1 MSKKEDYV
9 TRTEALVTPFIQEN
23 NFELVDT
30 EFVKEGGNY
39 YLRVYID
46 KPGGINIDDCELISR
61 ALSDKLD
68 EEDYIEEAY
77 ILEVSSPGL
86 GRPLKKEKDYQRALG
101 EEIEIKLYKAMDK
114 VKEFQGILKSYDD
127 ETVTIEENGNDITFE
142 KAGRRSVSA
151 GVTELRRGESA
162 DTALVRV
169 DKALYRAK
177 KNGKNCVVVSEGE
190 NDG

>member
-86 GRPLKKEKDYQRALG
+86 GRPL
-101 EEIEIKLYKAMDK
+101 
-114 VKEFQGILKSYDD
+114 
-127 ETVTIEENGNDITFE
+127 T
-142 KAGRRSVSA
+142 
-151 GVTELRRGESA
+151 
-162 DTALVRV
+162 
-169 DKALYRAK
+169 
-177 KNGKNCVVVSEGE
+177 
-190 NDG
+190 

>member
-86 GRPLKKEKDYQRALG
+86 GRPLKKEKDYQIWLCLHLKLLF
-101 EEIEIKLYKAMDK
+101 IETCHRNEKTNHKLR
-114 VKEFQGILKSYDD
+114 DD
-127 ETVTIEENGNDITFE
+127 ICNT
-142 KAGRRSVSA
+142 
-151 GVTELRRGESA
+151 
-162 DTALVRV
+162 
-169 DKALYRAK
+169 
-177 KNGKNCVVVSEGE
+177 
-190 NDG
+190 